1 MKECAPLR
9 TLQVVFHFV
18 CARVCVRLLNPAPW
32 ISDVGGTH
40 PLPLIRAHAPPPS
53 QLPTPRAQFQI
64 ALMESVL
71 HDCNASE
78 THSPR
83 SSELSAWQGCREVSA
98 RKWVE
103 EDEEEG
109 GGGGESRLKREG

>member
-18 CARVCVRLLNPAPW
+18 RVRVCVRLLSPAPW

-98 RKWVE
+98 RKWEE
-103 EDEEEG
+103 EDEEVGRG
-109 GGGGESRLKREG
+109 G